1 MPPRDSVWG
10 TVLIALIL
18 CVVCSLVVSSAAVG
32 LKSAQEANKALDK
45 KKNILLAAG
54 LCEKGSSSDEV
65 NGIYDENIVEHLVD
79 IDTGE
84 VVDTESG
91 DLPIDPATYDA
102 KKAANDPDLREPVL
116 DGALP
121 GIANRE
127 PFAEVYEIVSDGATQ
142 GYILPIYG
150 KGLWSTLYGFI
161 AVEADGKTVK
171 GITYYSHAET
181 PGLGGE
187 VDNPNW
193 KASWA
198 GKNIYKQDGE
208 VGLGVVK
215 GVATDDYGIDGL
227 SGATITSKGVD
238 NMVKYWLGPNA
249 FGKYLAKAG

>member
-1 MPPRDSVWG
+1 MPPRDSWQG
-10 TVLIALIL
+10 TFVVALVLCL
-18 CVVCSLVVSSAAVG
+18 VCSAIVSAAAVF
-32 LKSAQEANKALDK
+32 LKPAQEANKALDK

-54 LCEKGSSSDEV
+54 LCEKDSSAEEV
-65 NGIYDENIVEHLVD
+65 NGIYADSIVEHLVD

-84 VVDTESG
+84 VVDPEAS

-102 KKAANDPDLREPVL
+102 KKAANDPDLQEPVT

-121 GIANRE
+121 GIAHRE
-127 PFAEVYEIVSDGATQ
+127 PYAEVYEIVEAGETK

-161 AVEADGKTVK
+161 AVEGDGKVVK
-171 GITYYSHAET
+171 GITFYSHAET

-187 VDNPNW
+187 VDNAGW
-193 KASWA
+193 KALWP
-198 GKNIYKQDGE
+198 GKQIYEEDGE

-215 GVATDDYGIDGL
+215 GAGTDDYSIDGL

-238 NMVKYWLGPNA
+238 NMVKYWLGPDA
-249 FGKYLAKAG
+249 FGKYLASK